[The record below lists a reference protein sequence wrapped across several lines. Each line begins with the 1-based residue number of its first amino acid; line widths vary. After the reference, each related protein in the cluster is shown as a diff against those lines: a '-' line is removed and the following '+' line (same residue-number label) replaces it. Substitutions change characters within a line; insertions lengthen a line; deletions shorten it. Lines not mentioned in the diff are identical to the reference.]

1 MAGVRK
7 SSGASESRGIV
18 YQFPGG
24 RVRVAPAAPAE
35 GRDSAGVTPAARE
48 MGQAHGVVE
57 GAPEIRAERVRALK
71 EQIANGTY
79 RPGPREVARAIAKHG
94 L

>member
-7 SSGASESRGIV
+7 TSGAGESRGVV
-18 YQFPGG
+18 YQFPVG
-24 RVRVAPAAPAE
+24 RVRVAPTAAAD
-35 GRDSAGVTPAARE
+35 GRDSTGVTPEARE
-48 MGQAHGVVE
+48 MSRARGVVDA
-57 GAPEIRAERVRALK
+57 APEIRAERVRELK

-79 RPGPREVARAIAKHG
+79 RPDPREVAQAIAKHG

>member
-1 MAGVRK
+1 MARVK
-7 SSGASESRGIV
+7 KTSGAGESRGVV

-24 RVRVAPAAPAE
+24 RVGPSAAADGRDRARVAPQ
-35 GRDSAGVTPAARE
+35 AGAVDRARS
-48 MGQAHGVVE
+48 VVE
-57 GAPEIRAERVRALK
+57 TTPEIRAERVRALK

-79 RPGPREVARAIAKHG
+79 RPDPREVAQAIAKHG